1 MFEDIELNS
10 IISIIVKIS
19 QFNTGSA
26 QMRKSKFEGMNPF
39 AFYNWLKNI
48 QEVESQSGKTD
59 S

>member
-10 IISIIVKIS
+10 IISIIVKVS

-39 AFYNWLKNI
+39 AFYN
-48 QEVESQSGKTD
+48 
-59 S
+59 